1 MSDQVFGAHDA
12 HHRIRT
18 AISAESVATTGAP
31 AGVPL
36 SSGGVTSSHC
46 DASLANLLALCIPI
60 LKGAIVQWLPP
71 VPVFTALCPITR
83 DVSCKKD
90 EGF

>member
-60 LKGAIVQWLPP
+60 LKEQGCDYNQDRVCHVEDSKGHQ
-71 VPVFTALCPITR
+71 
-83 DVSCKKD
+83 
-90 EGF
+90 